1 MHSWLILTRWLKTS
15 PLSSCFANCYF
26 LSSHPQLPVGAGF
39 SWHADWPRT
48 HHRFLHRSDAR
59 RHRRSHPR
67 QCFGGWPQ
75 EALQKAE
82 CIWKCISQQVDDWW
96 PHSHFQIMVFIGVYS
111 ELSIQ
116 AQRERPREH
125 KWESTPQLYI
135 PLWLNFPPLT
145 GQGFLC

>member
-1 MHSWLILTRWLKTS
+1 
-15 PLSSCFANCYF
+15 
-26 LSSHPQLPVGAGF
+26 
-39 SWHADWPRT
+39 
-48 HHRFLHRSDAR
+48 
-59 RHRRSHPR
+59 
-67 QCFGGWPQ
+67 
-75 EALQKAE
+75 
-82 CIWKCISQQVDDWW
+82 
-96 PHSHFQIMVFIGVYS
+96 MVFIGVYS